1 MNLNQLKNLS
11 HNNYALD
18 VSKQSFTIVE
28 VKDKD
33 AISQSIESILLTSKG
48 ERVLF
53 PTFGSELNA
62 SIFKSLTPE
71 TGEKLLTYIINL
83 IKTWEKRIYIDEN
96 KCSMSINVQNQTLT
110 IDIVYYLLSDGSNGR
125 FNRKIIF

>member
-1 MNLNQLKNLS
+1 MNLNQLKNLT

-18 VSKQSFTIVE
+18 ISKRSFTIVE

-33 AISQSIESILLTSKG
+33 AISQSIESILLTTKG

-62 SIFKSLTPE
+62 SIFKSLNAE
-71 TGEKLLTYIINL
+71 TGEKLLTYVINL
-83 IKTWEKRIYIDEN
+83 IKTWEKRIYIVEE
-96 KCSMSINVQNQTLT
+96 KCKMSINIQTQTLT
-110 IDIVYYLLSDGSNGR
+110 IDIIYYLLSDGSAGR